1 MACFARSC
9 WAWAGA
15 ISAVTFA
22 AGSIPRA
29 ASRVCLAAVPLVVFF
44 SRMRLYMRRWTVISK
59 KAASM
64 LSLLSQGELPGM
76 AGQKRTLGLPGRP
89 LTFPRP
95 WENEEDMTLLFDDTK
110 KLEKAIGE
118 EATRAV
124 LNIVESA
131 KGEAVIGAATKED
144 LAKVE
149 GTVRAD
155 IARVEGQ
162 IKNLAMQV
170 KLLIV
175 LTLIAIAMFS
185 PNLAALIKF
194 AK

>member
-1 MACFARSC
+1 
-9 WAWAGA
+9 
-15 ISAVTFA
+15 
-22 AGSIPRA
+22 
-29 ASRVCLAAVPLVVFF
+29 
-44 SRMRLYMRRWTVISK
+44 
-59 KAASM
+59 
-64 LSLLSQGELPGM
+64 
-76 AGQKRTLGLPGRP
+76 
-89 LTFPRP
+89 
-95 WENEEDMTLLFDDTK
+95 MTLLFDDTK